1 MSTVL
6 FDAPGPRTRRRLRS
20 INIAGTIIVLAALA
34 WVVGALAGKGQLTA
48 QKWNPFL
55 TASPWVDYIIPGLWA
70 TIRAAALAV
79 VTSNVFGLLFG
90 IGRLSGNVV
99 IRAVSGVIVEF
110 FRAVP
115 VLVMMI
121 FFYFFFSLSG
131 FVEPTSAPYW
141 GVVAGLTLY
150 NGSVIAELVRSGVLN
165 LPRGQSEAGLSIGL
179 TEGQTLRSI
188 LLPQALVAMMP
199 SMISQ
204 LVVILKDTALG
215 YLITYSELLRMSR
228 LVGTSFQNLVP
239 ALIVAA
245 VIFILINY
253 ALTVVAE
260 ALARRLG
267 TRTAGAVVVLQTAD
281 EGVTPGLDT
290 VHTGPVDP
298 AEHHHHPTRPRH
310 HDR

>member
-1 MSTVL
+1 MSAVL
-6 FDAPGPRTRRRLRS
+6 FDAPGPRTRRRLLV
-20 INIAGTIIVLAALA
+20 INIVGTLVVLGILG
-34 WVVGALAGKGQLTA
+34 WVVWALAGRGQLTA
-48 QKWNPFL
+48 QKWGPFL
-55 TASPWVDYIIPGLWA
+55 TASPWVDYILPGLWA
-70 TIRAAALAV
+70 TVRAAALAV
-79 VTSNVFGLLFG
+79 ITSNVFGLLFG

-99 IRAVSGVIVEF
+99 IRGISGVIVEF

-121 FFYFFFSLSG
+121 FFYFFFSLGG
-131 FVEPTSAPYW
+131 FVDPAAAPYW

-165 LPRGQSEAGLSIGL
+165 LPRGQTEAGLSIGL
-179 TEGQTLRSI
+179 SEGQTLRLV

-239 ALIVAA
+239 SLLVAA
-245 VIFILINY
+245 AIFILINY
-253 ALTVVAE
+253 ALTTMAE
-260 ALARRLG
+260 ALARRLS

-281 EGVTPGLDT
+281 EGITPGLDI
-290 VHTGPVDP
+290 VHTGPVDR
-298 AEHHHHPTRPRH
+298 AEHAHHHHRDPE
-310 HDR
+310 

>member
-1 MSTVL
+1 MSAVL
-6 FDAPGPRTRRRLRS
+6 FDAPGPRARRRLLF
-20 INIAGTIIVLAALA
+20 INIAGAILVLGILG
-34 WVVGALAGKGQLTA
+34 WVLWALAGRGQLTPE
-48 QKWNPFL
+48 KWSPFL
-55 TASPWVDYIIPGLWA
+55 TASPWVDYILPGLWA
-70 TIRAAALAV
+70 TLRAAALAV
-79 VTSNVFGLLFG
+79 ITSNVFGLLFG

-99 IRAVSGVIVEF
+99 IRGLSGVVVEF

-121 FFYFFFSLSG
+121 FFYFFFSLGG
-131 FVEPTSAPYW
+131 FVDPGAAPYW

-165 LPRGQSEAGLSIGL
+165 LPRGQTEAGLSIGL
-179 TEGQTLRSI
+179 SEGQTLRSV

-199 SMISQ
+199 SMVSQ

-239 ALIVAA
+239 SLIVAA
-245 VIFILINY
+245 VIFIAINY
-253 ALTVVAE
+253 ALTSVAE

-281 EGVTPGLDT
+281 EGITPGLDI

-298 AEHHHHPTRPRH
+298 AEHTHHHRDAGPKRG
-310 HDR
+310 